1 MKAGH
6 FSRITLVLVLVLS
19 VTAVLIPVNAECQ
32 LGVRTEARIPDIPG
46 YVTIKCDF
54 HMHTVFSDGSVW
66 PQVRV
71 QEAWVEG
78 LDAISITDH
87 IEYLPHEDDVST
99 DLNRSYELAA
109 PSARSVNMMF
119 IKGTEITRDEP
130 EAHHNALFIKDA
142 NALDI
147 EDFTECIKASAEQGA
162 FIIWNHP
169 GWKQPGNKSVWY
181 DIQNEIWEKGWL
193 HGIEVVN
200 TDDYYPNAHQWCLEK
215 NITMIGASDVHGPI
229 NMSYDLANGE
239 HRPITLV
246 FAREKTEE
254 SVKEA
259 LFDRRTAVYWRNI
272 LIGEEKFLRPIF
284 TGSIEIT
291 TPEVTVKG
299 TGGAYVQ
306 IKNNSDIKYE
316 LAANGENEYVSMP
329 GNVVLYP
336 GKTIMMRI
344 RGTTEDRSGV
354 RKINLPYIIKNLYV
368 KPNEGMPVELSVN
381 VRFLPADGR

>member
-1 MKAGH
+1 MKSGNISKIALN
-6 FSRITLVLVLVLS
+6 LVLILS
-19 VTAVLIPVNAECQ
+19 ITFLLIPVSAECQ

-46 YVTIKCDF
+46 YVTIKCDL
-54 HMHTVFSDGSVW
+54 HMHTVFSDGTVW
-66 PQVRV
+66 PRVRV
-71 QEAWVEG
+71 QEAWMEG

-109 PSARSVNMMF
+109 PSAKSVNMMF
-119 IKGTEITRDEP
+119 IRGTEITRDEP

-142 NALDI
+142 NALNI
-147 EDFTECIKASAEQGA
+147 ENFVECIEAAADQGA
-162 FIIWNHP
+162 FIMWNHP

-200 TDDYYPNAHQWCLEK
+200 TDDYYPNAHKWCLEK
-215 NITMIGASDVHGPI
+215 NMTMLGCSDVHEPI

-254 SVKEA
+254 SMKEA

-272 LIGEEKFLRPIF
+272 LIGEEKFLKPIF

-291 TPEVTVKG
+291 TPEVNIQG

-316 LAANGENEYVSMP
+316 LAVNGESEFVSMP
-329 GNVVLYP
+329 GRVILYP
-336 GKTIMMRI
+336 GKTVLMWI
-344 RGTTEDRSGV
+344 RSKSETLSGLK
-354 RKINLPYIIKNLYV
+354 KIRFPYIVENLYV
-368 KPNEGMPVELSVN
+368 QPSEGMPVELSVN
-381 VRFLPADGR
+381 VRFQPAEGK